1 MATSDDITELR
12 KTQAKLEEAL
22 TTAPGFVT
30 ICASGKNIR
39 NASSEW
45 VAVEQ
50 FLKSNSNDL
59 KFSHGIC
66 PNCYDQ
72 AIQELKAT

>member
-50 FLKSNSNDL
+50 F
-59 KFSHGIC
+59 F
-66 PNCYDQ
+66 
-72 AIQELKAT
+72 EV